1 MYEKSSFLFITFE
14 EATYYTMLDV
24 GQKSTYVLFSSK
36 NTSED
41 FRLIMR
47 SKNKNNFKMKNKHG
61 FFFILSNGI
70 KKFEDINKYSFL
82 RILLILGYHIN
93 CYQIEFEIISTLIYI
108 EVEIIPLFCSNYDDE
123 S

>member
-1 MYEKSSFLFITFE
+1 
-14 EATYYTMLDV
+14 
-24 GQKSTYVLFSSK
+24 
-36 NTSED
+36 
-41 FRLIMR
+41 
-47 SKNKNNFKMKNKHG
+47 MKNKHD
-61 FFFILSNGI
+61 FFYFIKWD